1 MKKLTSIIAI
11 MLLSIIGMAQQTAE
25 VSSVEKLSN
34 GEVRVMGMDALGASV
49 MVLYSADLIK
59 IYQERTIQNATTYA
73 RFSNGAVVE
82 FGTFEKPM
90 VQSDELF
97 PKDWFVEK

>member
-11 MLLSIIGMAQQTAE
+11 MLLSTIGMAQQTA
-25 VSSVEKLSN
+25 SSVEKLSN